1 KEKVETRRLFTEGQA
16 QIEAKIAT
24 KRSSEREVASKE
36 ALRRRIIEKDVAA
49 RRGDLERRKSQ
60 VRHERANVHQIDR
73 RVQGLAKTDINL
85 SSLSAGSMKS
95 CLEKARN
102 EFSFLQS
109 QLVEM
114 DLAWKRLP
122 EDRAK
127 LFLQSQELAPEVRID
142 TPTWS
147 PRDGGTAA
155 KSSRHGEGPQKERM
169 EAMERAI
176 RETWA
181 RVKEKRR
188 EIAELE
194 NALSDDSEQEES
206 GISQQEGSHV
216 ITGDVF
222 AVLRPPAAAMAAGD
236 SENAANMVE
245 SL

>member
-1 KEKVETRRLFTEGQA
+1 
-16 QIEAKIAT
+16 
-24 KRSSEREVASKE
+24 
-36 ALRRRIIEKDVAA
+36 
-49 RRGDLERRKSQ
+49 
-60 VRHERANVHQIDR
+60 
-73 RVQGLAKTDINL
+73 
-85 SSLSAGSMKS
+85 
-95 CLEKARN
+95 
-102 EFSFLQS
+102 
-109 QLVEM
+109 M

-155 KSSRHGEGPQKERM
+155 KASRHCEGTQKERM

-206 GISQQEGSHV
+206 GISQQEVGRE
-216 ITGDVF
+216 G
-222 AVLRPPAAAMAAGD
+222 
-236 SENAANMVE
+236 
-245 SL
+245 

>member
-1 KEKVETRRLFTEGQA
+1 V
-16 QIEAKIAT
+16 
-24 KRSSEREVASKE
+24 
-36 ALRRRIIEKDVAA
+36 LR
-49 RRGDLERRKSQ
+49 
-60 VRHERANVHQIDR
+60 
-73 RVQGLAKTDINL
+73 TDINL

-206 GISQQEGSHV
+206 GISQQEV
-216 ITGDVF
+216 
-222 AVLRPPAAAMAAGD
+222 
-236 SENAANMVE
+236 
-245 SL
+245 